1 MFIYS
6 YISLSINNVVIHD
19 TLIAKNKKHAYLSI
33 IDKNQIPL
41 KIKLKNILILNTEN
55 LNYKIHF
62 FHQLKTL
69 ISSGINILKCLRIL
83 KSNCHLPFW
92 RDIISHT
99 INGLEK
105 GETLS
110 SKLKE
115 HSNIFDSTT
124 INLIVIAEKTGQYEE
139 SFRIITSMLEH
150 NQKTSLLIKKALRYP
165 ITISIFSFILLS
177 VMIIFVI
184 PQFEDIYTTFQ
195 HELPFLTQIMISI
208 SSFIREKIH
217 MAIILLIVS
226 FLFIMKYKNSITPH
240 IKKSFLLLPYI
251 NQMTKL
257 NNLTIY
263 FLTLSSTIKAG
274 LPLAECLKCSIET
287 SRSPQYTKEIQN
299 ILLSIIKGDSLSVA
313 MKASTLF
320 PTLSIQLISIAEETD
335 KLHYFTDYLFKY
347 YSDQYISITEKKLKS
362 LEPILL
368 ALIAVLVG
376 VIMLAMYLPIFNLGN
391 VITGI

>member
-6 YISLSINNVVIHD
+6 YVSLSINNIVIHD

-33 IDKNQIPL
+33 IDKNQTPL
-41 KIKLKNILILNTEN
+41 KITLRNLFILNKEN

-69 ISSGINILKCLRIL
+69 ISSGINILKCLNIL

-92 RDIISHT
+92 KDIISHT
-99 INGLEK
+99 ISGLEK
-105 GETLS
+105 GESLS

-115 HSNIFDSTT
+115 HSNIFDKTT
-124 INLIVIAEKTGQYEE
+124 INLIFVAEKTGQYEE

-150 NQKTSLLIKKALRYP
+150 NQKTSLLIKKSLRYP
-165 ITISIFSFILLS
+165 ITISIFSFILLFIM
-177 VMIIFVI
+177 MIFII
-184 PQFEDIYTTFQ
+184 PQFEDIYSTFQ
-195 HELPFLTQIMISI
+195 HELPFLTKIMISI
-208 SSFIREKIH
+208 SSFIREKINI
-217 MAIILLIVS
+217 AIISLLIY
-226 FLFIMKYKNSITPH
+226 FLFMIKYKNPIILYT
-240 IKKSFLLLPYI
+240 KKLFYLFPYI
-251 NQMTKL
+251 NEINKL

-287 SRSPQYTKEIQN
+287 SRSSKYTKEIQY
-299 ILLSIIKGDSLSVA
+299 ILFSIIKGDSLSVA
-313 MKASTLF
+313 MKKSTLF
-320 PTLSIQLISIAEETD
+320 PTLSIQLISIAEESG
-335 KLHYFTDYLFKY
+335 KLHYFTNYLFKY
-347 YSDQYISITEKKLKS
+347 YSEQYISITEKKLKN

-368 ALIAVLVG
+368 SLIAVLVG